1 MSHYQHYKSVRL
13 FCVRPF
19 LRTSAS
25 HLLSVTE
32 GDAANLAQAAKEM
45 AAEEAVRLNSVK
57 AAIARER
64 AADKARK
71 LLQADK
77 LVKQDQA
84 SRSRLAASGSK
95 TAQPDTA
102 SVAAEGTDAESANK
116 NAKSLEFWA
125 KNKSTDVQLT
135 GDHKP
140 LDAGQV
146 M

>member
-1 MSHYQHYKSVRL
+1 MSHYRRFDLST
-13 FCVRPF
+13 F
-19 LRTSAS
+19 LCAHSLEDLDLTCR
-25 HLLSVTE
+25 LSVTE

-45 AAEEAVRLNSVK
+45 AAEEAVRLKSVK

-71 LLQADK
+71 LLQSEK

-95 TAQPDTA
+95 IAQPDAA
-102 SVAAEGTDAESANK
+102 SVAAAGTDAELANK

-135 GDHKP
+135 GDHTP